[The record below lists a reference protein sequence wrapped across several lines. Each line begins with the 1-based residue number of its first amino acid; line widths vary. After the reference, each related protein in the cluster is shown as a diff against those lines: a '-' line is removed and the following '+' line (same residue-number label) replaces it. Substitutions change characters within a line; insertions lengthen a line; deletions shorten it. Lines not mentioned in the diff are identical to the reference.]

1 MYLQSK
7 LIMVLE
13 TLQKVLY
20 NLWRKHFGSIMM
32 TERYKYSND
41 GYLNENFRLFHL
53 KDSSGQEKDFHFHEF
68 DKLVILISGKVDY
81 TVEGTTYRLEP
92 WDILLVRHHMIH
104 KAAIDLSVPYERI
117 IIYLDSAYVE
127 RFAPEAGLMDCFA
140 AAEKRRYCL
149 MRPDAGSVERLKDA
163 LHRLEDTQGDE
174 LFGAQLLRGTMLVQL
189 LVLINRIMLSDNS
202 NKNDAAEPDGKIAP
216 ALSYINE
223 NLTRELNIDDMAAM
237 CFMSRY
243 HFMRLF
249 KAQTGCTVHNYIR
262 QKRLV
267 LAARLIREGMSA
279 SAAAAECGF
288 SDYSA
293 FHRAFTK
300 TFRVSPGRIKKQ

>member
-1 MYLQSK
+1 
-7 LIMVLE
+7 
-13 TLQKVLY
+13 
-20 NLWRKHFGSIMM
+20 M

-41 GYLNENFRLFHL
+41 GYLNEDFRLFHL

-68 DKLVILISGKVDY
+68 DKIVILISGKVDY
-81 TVEGTTYRLEP
+81 TVEGTTYKLEP

-149 MRPDAGSVERLKDA
+149 MRPDDGGVERLKEA
-163 LHRLEDTQGDE
+163 LERLEKTQGDE

-189 LVLINRIMLSDNS
+189 LVLINRIALSDNS
-202 NKNDAAEPDGKIAP
+202 REKNTSESGGKIAP

-223 NLTRELNIDDMAAM
+223 NLTRELSIDDMAAM
-237 CFMSRY
+237 CYMSRY
-243 HFMRLF
+243 YFMRLF
-249 KAQTGCTVHNYIR
+249 KTQTGCTVHNYIR

-300 TFRVSPGRIKKQ
+300 TFRVSPGKIKKQ

>member
-1 MYLQSK
+1 MS
-7 LIMVLE
+7 
-13 TLQKVLY
+13 
-20 NLWRKHFGSIMM
+20 
-32 TERYKYSND
+32 ERYKYNRE
-41 GYLNENFRLFHL
+41 GYLNENFRMFHL
-53 KDSSGQEKDFHFHEF
+53 RDTAGQERDFHFHEF
-68 DKLVILISGKVDY
+68 DKIVILISGSVNY
-81 TVEGTTYRLEP
+81 MVEGTDYTLEP

-127 RFAPEAGLMDCFA
+127 RFAPNAGLMDCFA
-140 AAEKRRYCL
+140 SAEKRGYCL
-149 MRPDAGSVERLKDA
+149 MRPDEGSVGMLKDA
-163 LHRLEDTQGDE
+163 LKRLEDTQNDE

-189 LVLINRIMLSDNS
+189 LVLLNRIMLSDKS
-202 NKNDAAEPDGKIAP
+202 HEDVSADSGGKIAP

-223 NLTRELNIDDMAAM
+223 NLTNELNIDDMAAL
-237 CFMSRY
+237 CYLSRY

-288 SDYSA
+288 VDYSA

>member
-1 MYLQSK
+1 
-7 LIMVLE
+7 
-13 TLQKVLY
+13 
-20 NLWRKHFGSIMM
+20 M

-41 GYLNENFRLFHL
+41 GYLNEDFRLFHL

-68 DKLVILISGKVDY
+68 DKIVILISGKVDY
-81 TVEGTTYRLEP
+81 TVEGTTYKLEP

-149 MRPDAGSVERLKDA
+149 MRPDAGGVERLKEA
-163 LHRLEDTQGDE
+163 LERLEKTQGDE

-189 LVLINRIMLSDNS
+189 LVLINRIALSDNS
-202 NKNDAAEPDGKIAP
+202 REKNTSGSGGKIAP

-223 NLTRELNIDDMAAM
+223 NLTRELSIDDMAAM
-237 CFMSRY
+237 CYMSRY
-243 HFMRLF
+243 YFMRLF
-249 KAQTGCTVHNYIR
+249 KTQTGCTVHNYIR

-300 TFRVSPGRIKKQ
+300 TFRVSPGKIKKQ

>member
-1 MYLQSK
+1 
-7 LIMVLE
+7 
-13 TLQKVLY
+13 
-20 NLWRKHFGSIMM
+20 M

-41 GYLNENFRLFHL
+41 GYLNEDFRLFHL

-68 DKLVILISGKVDY
+68 DKIVILISGKVDY
-81 TVEGTTYRLEP
+81 TVEGTTYKLEP

-149 MRPDAGSVERLKDA
+149 MRPDAGGVERLKEA
-163 LHRLEDTQGDE
+163 LERLEKTQGDE

-189 LVLINRIMLSDNS
+189 LVLINRIALSDNS
-202 NKNDAAEPDGKIAP
+202 REKNTSESGGKIAP
-216 ALSYINE
+216 VLSYINE
-223 NLTRELNIDDMAAM
+223 NLTRELSIDDMAAM
-237 CFMSRY
+237 CYMSRY
-243 HFMRLF
+243 YFMRLF
-249 KAQTGCTVHNYIR
+249 KTQTGCTVHNYIR

-300 TFRVSPGRIKKQ
+300 TFRVSPGKIKKQ

>member
-1 MYLQSK
+1 
-7 LIMVLE
+7 
-13 TLQKVLY
+13 
-20 NLWRKHFGSIMM
+20 M

-41 GYLNENFRLFHL
+41 GYVNEDFRFFHL

-68 DKLVILISGKVDY
+68 DKIVILISGKVDY
-81 TVEGTTYRLEP
+81 TVEGTTYKLEP

-149 MRPDAGSVERLKDA
+149 MRPDAGGVERLKEA
-163 LHRLEDTQGDE
+163 LERLEKTQGDE

-189 LVLINRIMLSDNS
+189 LVLINRIALSDNS
-202 NKNDAAEPDGKIAP
+202 REKNTSESGGKIAP

-223 NLTRELNIDDMAAM
+223 NLTRELSIDDMAAM
-237 CFMSRY
+237 CYMSRY
-243 HFMRLF
+243 YFMRLF
-249 KAQTGCTVHNYIR
+249 KTQTGCTVHNYIR

-300 TFRVSPGRIKKQ
+300 TFRVSPGKIKKQ

>member
-1 MYLQSK
+1 
-7 LIMVLE
+7 
-13 TLQKVLY
+13 
-20 NLWRKHFGSIMM
+20 M

-68 DKLVILISGKVDY
+68 DKLVILVSGRVDY
-81 TVEGTTYRLEP
+81 TVEGTSYRLEP

-149 MRPDAGSVERLKDA
+149 MRPDADSAERLRDA
-163 LHRLEDTQGDE
+163 LRRLEDAEDDE
-174 LFGAQLLRGTMLVQL
+174 LFGAQLLRGTLLVQL

-202 NKNDAAEPDGKIAP
+202 HEDSAGSGGRIAP

-223 NLTRELNIDDMAAM
+223 NLTAELSIDDMAAM
-237 CFMSRY
+237 CYMSRY

-267 LAARLIREGMSA
+267 LAARPIREGMSA

-300 TFRVSPGRIKKQ
+300 TFRVSPGKIKRQ

>member
-1 MYLQSK
+1 M
-7 LIMVLE
+7 
-13 TLQKVLY
+13 
-20 NLWRKHFGSIMM
+20 
-32 TERYKYSND
+32 
-41 GYLNENFRLFHL
+41 
-53 KDSSGQEKDFHFHEF
+53 
-68 DKLVILISGKVDY
+68 
-81 TVEGTTYRLEP
+81 
-92 WDILLVRHHMIH
+92 RHHMIH

-127 RFAPEAGLMDCFA
+127 RFAPNAGLMDCFA
-140 AAEKRRYCL
+140 EAERRGYCL
-149 MRPDAGSVERLKDA
+149 MRPDENAIAGLKDA
-163 LHRLEDTQGDE
+163 LGRLEATQDDE

-189 LVLINRIMLSDNS
+189 LVLANRIMLSDKS
-202 NKNDAAEPDGKIAP
+202 HADTVADSGGKIAP

-223 NLTRELNIDDMAAM
+223 NLTNELNIDDMAAL
-237 CFMSRY
+237 CYLSRY

-288 SDYSA
+288 VDYSA

>member
-1 MYLQSK
+1 MN
-7 LIMVLE
+7 E
-13 TLQKVLY
+13 E
-20 NLWRKHFGSIMM
+20 RSIS
-32 TERYKYSND
+32 RA
-41 GYLNENFRLFHL
+41 GYLRESYHYFHL
-53 KDSSGQEKDFHFHEF
+53 RDTAGQERDFHFHEF
-68 DKLVILISGKVDY
+68 DKIVILISGKVDY
-81 TVEGTTYRLEP
+81 TVEGTTYKLEP

-149 MRPDAGSVERLKDA
+149 MRPDAGGVERLKEA
-163 LHRLEDTQGDE
+163 LERLEKTQGDE

-189 LVLINRIMLSDNS
+189 LVLINRIALSDNS
-202 NKNDAAEPDGKIAP
+202 REKNTSESGGKIAP

-223 NLTRELNIDDMAAM
+223 NLTRELSIDDMAAM
-237 CFMSRY
+237 CYMSRY
-243 HFMRLF
+243 YFMRLF
-249 KAQTGCTVHNYIR
+249 KTQTGCTVHNYIR

-300 TFRVSPGRIKKQ
+300 TFRVSP